1 VERIKLVVDTMKD
14 TKCPWNGSGGPY
26 NPLTI
31 KTGRRTTMPV
41 EDLRQSEMMSHLL
54 DALDKGEDIGHYGRL
69 TFAMVAH
76 HFLDKEELVEWLSK
90 DSDTD
95 ESEARALVQQV
106 EERGYNPPKR
116 ERILEWQDQQ
126 EFPICPNPDDPDACN
141 VYRELDLP
149 DEIFENIQDYRED
162 KAS

>member
-1 VERIKLVVDTMKD
+1 
-14 TKCPWNGSGGPY
+14 
-26 NPLTI
+26 
-31 KTGRRTTMPV
+31 MPV
-41 EDLRQSEMMSHLL
+41 DDLRKSEMMSHLL
-54 DALDKGEDIGHYGRL
+54 DALDREEDIGHYGRL

-76 HFLDKEELVEWLSK
+76 HFLDNEELVEWLSK

-95 ESEARALVQQV
+95 EKGARALVQQV

-116 ERILEWQDQQ
+116 ERILEWQDKQ